1 MGGSHLS
8 IKKNLLA
15 CRESDSRPGA
25 RPRNMMSWSHT
36 EECCF
41 FGKTSLRRVA
51 LIFFLRKLPVGTPR
65 KWNKKQ
71 LQQCPLPSSPR
82 VSSHATPSWSLY
94 YAPVSLENRRNL
106 EFPAKPSTGQGRA
119 GLGWKKR
126 KIQSEDRSMVWGST
140 S

>member
-25 RPRNMMSWSHT
+25 RPRNVMSWTHT

-51 LIFFLRKLPVGTPR
+51 LIF
-65 KWNKKQ
+65 
-71 LQQCPLPSSPR
+71 S
-82 VSSHATPSWSLY
+82 
-94 YAPVSLENRRNL
+94 
-106 EFPAKPSTGQGRA
+106 
-119 GLGWKKR
+119 
-126 KIQSEDRSMVWGST
+126 
-140 S
+140 